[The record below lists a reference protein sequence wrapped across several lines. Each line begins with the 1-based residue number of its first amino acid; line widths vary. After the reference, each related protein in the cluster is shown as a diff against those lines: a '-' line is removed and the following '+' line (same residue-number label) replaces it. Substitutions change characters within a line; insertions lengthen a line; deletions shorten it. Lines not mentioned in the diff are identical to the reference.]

1 MRAPF
6 KQGRA
11 AVILQFGDLPAD
23 GGGRYV
29 EARGRVLDAA
39 CAYDLE
45 EVAVRGAEHVV
56 ILKIAIGMLIIDIDC
71 RKSNS

>member
-1 MRAPF
+1 
-6 KQGRA
+6 
-11 AVILQFGDLPAD
+11 
-23 GGGRYV
+23 V